1 MSAETHDIHVY
12 ILVDI
17 SVRVSDNS
25 RHSTTNTFTEIINK
39 YNTWPVSTLLV
50 ELATAT
56 AIVVVIVLYTDYHK

>member
-1 MSAETHDIHVY
+1 MSVKIHDIHVY
-12 ILVDI
+12 ILVDS

-25 RHSTTNTFTEIINK
+25 RHSTKNTFTEIA

-50 ELATAT
+50 KLATAT